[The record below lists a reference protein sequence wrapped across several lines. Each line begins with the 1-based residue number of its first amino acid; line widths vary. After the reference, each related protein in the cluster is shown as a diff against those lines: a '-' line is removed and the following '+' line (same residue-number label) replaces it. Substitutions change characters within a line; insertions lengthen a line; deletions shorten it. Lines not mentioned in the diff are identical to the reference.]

1 MHYALFQ
8 DQKKLYNE
16 YYARYMEAESCVAH
30 LLGAPADESSG
41 DQSLDNTFKWL
52 CTKTS
57 KIEEIG
63 HMLSMMRVNIRPVCC
78 KHTAS
83 EKREA

>member
-1 MHYALFQ
+1 MHLFQ

-16 YYARYMEAESCVAH
+16 YYARYMEAESCVTH
-30 LLGAPADESSG
+30 LLGAPADQSSG
-41 DQSLDNTFKWL
+41 EQSLDNTFKWL

-63 HMLSMMRVNIRPVCC
+63 HVNLLSMIRVNNRT
-78 KHTAS
+78 K
-83 EKREA
+83 